1 MTLLGWALLGALLA
15 GAGGLLVPRLI
26 AAVPEPEPAPVED
39 DKPPPPPKE
48 PFVALAARPGLA
60 RRTALVAAAAGALV
74 AGAVG
79 PVAPW
84 HLLHLLPLVVIGVA
98 LGVIDLRTRL
108 LPKEVVAP
116 TYALVI
122 VGVLLVCL
130 VTADWADLQRAAL
143 GWLVMGGFYALSWVI
158 SPRLVGYGDV
168 RLAGVLG
175 IALGALGWGELLIG
189 MYAAFLVPPLT
200 LLVAGRRLSRKARLP
215 FGPAMLAGAVVG
227 MLVGERLWRGYLGMI
242 TG

>member
-48 PFVALAARPGLA
+48 PFVALAARPGLG
-60 RRTALVAAAAGALV
+60 RRTAVVAAAAGALV

-79 PVAPW
+79 PVEPW
-84 HLLHLLPLVVIGVA
+84 HLLHLLPLVVVGVA

-122 VGVLLVCL
+122 VGVLLAGL
-130 VTADWADLQRAAL
+130 IGGDGADLRRAAL
-143 GWLVMGGFYALSWVI
+143 GWLAMGGFYALSWVI

-175 IALGALGWGELLIG
+175 IVLGALGWGQLLVG

-200 LLVAGRRLSRKARLP
+200 LLLAGRRLSRKARLP
-215 FGPAMLAGAVVG
+215 FGPAMLVGAVVG
-227 MLVGERLWRGYLGMI
+227 LLVGEQLWRGYLGMI